1 MSPQNIRDAC
11 VVITQTLLLTAA
23 VSSLPACSD
32 DDQSSD
38 QSAADG
44 GSEKRDSATP
54 EHEKPVTAGKA
65 SESLKLKIEVPGVQP
80 GEEKTECVQLRL
92 PNKEAVSITQIHN
105 TITTG
110 SHHFIVTALTDKDAQ
125 ESKLS
130 ECRAFAGALAG
141 APLAI
146 TQKHDDLVKLPEGIG
161 YHLDSGQVMN
171 LELHYINT
179 TDKALDIVA
188 QTELIPADA
197 DAKLQDGSVLLMGTA
212 KLNIP
217 AHETWKTEPTFLKLP
232 DGMDDVQF
240 YAITGHTHRFG
251 TNVNVHTADADKK
264 QVDELYNPERFDWE
278 APEMKQLAPHARV
291 PKDGGF
297 LLQCEWNN
305 TSDAAVKF
313 GESANAEMCFFW
325 GYYFPKKDVISLV
338 LDDQDQTKLKASAS
352 RPPGDTAMPMETPK
366 Q

>member
-1 MSPQNIRDAC
+1 MTNSMSSQNIRC

-23 VSSLPACSD
+23 LSALPACGD
-32 DDQSSD
+32 DEDRA
-38 QSAADG
+38 AADG
-44 GSEKRDSATP
+44 GQTDHAESKHDAAA
-54 EHEKPVTAGKA
+54 HEPVTAGKA
-65 SESLKLKIEVPGVQP
+65 SEPLKLKIEVPGVQP

-92 PNKEAVSITQIHN
+92 PNKEEVSITQIHN
-105 TITTG
+105 TITAG

-161 YHLDSGQVMN
+161 YHLNSEQVMN

-179 TDKALDIVA
+179 TDKPLDIVA
-188 QTELIPADA
+188 ETELIPADA

-217 AHETWKTEPTFLKLP
+217 PHETWKTEPTFLKLP
-232 DGMDDVQF
+232 EGMEDVQF

-251 TNVNVHTADADKK
+251 TNVNVHSADADKK
-264 QVDELYNPERFDWE
+264 QMDELYNPERFDWE
-278 APEMKQLAPHARV
+278 APEMKQLTPHARV

-305 TSDAAVKF
+305 TSDAAVMF
-313 GESANAEMCFFW
+313 GESATAEMCFFW

-352 RPPGDTAMPMETPK
+352 RPPGADMPK